1 MGRGSY
7 EYHLIEV
14 KYAFTLIYY
23 VTPVLLCRVGAPI
36 GNGRGAEWLSAVGGS
51 AISKVMKISKTM
63 TIKEAAAVWNDP
75 RADFLEKWGEMLNV
89 QLDEITR
96 DHLTKYQRERIR
108 ESPQC
113 IVDVEVRA
121 LTELLKHAGLSRLTG
136 DEVA

>member
-1 MGRGSY
+1 MALCGGR
-7 EYHLIEV
+7 E
-14 KYAFTLIYY
+14 
-23 VTPVLLCRVGAPI
+23 R
-36 GNGRGAEWLSAVGGS
+36 
-51 AISKVMKISKTM
+51 AISKAMKISKTM

-96 DHLTKYQRERIR
+96 DHLAKYQRERIR

-113 IVDVEVRA
+113 IVDVEMRA

>member
-1 MGRGSY
+1 
-7 EYHLIEV
+7 
-14 KYAFTLIYY
+14 
-23 VTPVLLCRVGAPI
+23 
-36 GNGRGAEWLSAVGGS
+36 
-51 AISKVMKISKTM
+51 MKISKTM

-89 QLDEITR
+89 RLCEITQ
-96 DHLTKYQRERIR
+96 DHLTKYRRERIR

-121 LTELLKHAGLSRLTG
+121 LTELLKHAGLSRLRG